1 MRPRPSPGTAGSPP
15 QVPPLASSTPS
26 AIVDRLSL
34 GVATLVGV
42 GRSPFAPGTMGSI
55 AALPLAAGL
64 ALTPLPVS
72 PVFLAFLTPLAMLA
86 AQRAGRLLGEPDA
99 SAIVVDELVGMLA
112 TFVGLP
118 FSWRTVALGFLLFR
132 LFDVL
137 KPWPANQFDR
147 HWKNGAGVVL
157 DDLAAGLWARFVL
170 GYVVL
175 P

>member
-15 QVPPLASSTPS
+15 HVTRVDPS
-26 AIVDRLSL
+26 PIVDRLSL
-34 GVATLVGV
+34 GVATLAGI
-42 GRSPFAPGTMGSI
+42 GRSPVAPGTMGSI

-64 ALTPLPVS
+64 TLTTLPVS
-72 PVFLAFLTPLAMLA
+72 LGFLAFLTPLAMLA
-86 AQRAGRLLGEPDA
+86 AHRAGRLLGEPDA
-99 SAIVVDELVGMLA
+99 SAIVVDELVGILA

-137 KPWPANQFDR
+137 KPWPANHFDR
-147 HWKNGAGVVL
+147 HWKNGAGVVF

-170 GYVVL
+170 GYVAL